1 MERAS
6 AAAEAQHVGPPP
18 SIAVPANE
26 AIDDADAA
34 GHPIAVLGGVR
45 MRAAFLDLNGTLV
58 EPVRVTELRELTVLP
73 HAIEA
78 VRMLNQAQ
86 FLCPVVTVQSR
97 ISKAIFS
104 FQDFS
109 AWFTGFQQQFHV
121 AGARLLGPYVCPH
134 QRRDACQ
141 CKKPQTQ
148 LYLQAAHEHTIDL
161 AQSIVIGDTYDDVA
175 AAHALGIPGCLV
187 RTGWGE
193 HNIQHKQAD
202 RIASMVATD
211 ILDAAQWAVTH
222 RSAKHG
228 M

>member
-58 EPVRVTELRELTVLP
+58 G
-73 HAIEA
+73 
-78 VRMLNQAQ
+78 
-86 FLCPVVTVQSR
+86 PVVTVQSR

>member
-1 MERAS
+1 
-6 AAAEAQHVGPPP
+6 
-18 SIAVPANE
+18 
-26 AIDDADAA
+26 
-34 GHPIAVLGGVR
+34 

-58 EPVRVTELRELTVLP
+58 EPVRVTALRELTLLP

-78 VRMLNQAQ
+78 VRLLNQAH

-104 FQDFS
+104 LQDFS
-109 AWFTGFQQQFHV
+109 AWFEALQQQFDV

-134 QRRDACQ
+134 QRRDACG
-141 CKKPQTQ
+141 CKKPQTP
-148 LYLQAAHEHTIDL
+148 LYLQAAREHAIDL

-175 AAHALGIPGCLV
+175 AAQALGIPGCLV

-202 RIASMVATD
+202 RIASVIASD
-211 ILDAAQWAVTH
+211 ILDAAQWAVT
-222 RSAKHG
+222 RGSAKRVT
-228 M
+228 